1 MEISISKTQTL
12 KIAKQSSALNI
23 QMNNL
28 KIKAEELEELEEKTV
43 TMYEMKC
50 LRRVR
55 RERGHNV

>member
-1 MEISISKTQTL
+1 MEISIAKTQTL

-55 RERGHNV
+55 REHGHNV